1 VFFLITHTWAQLH
14 FFPRT
19 GLLLEIKEVNEQ
31 KRREDE
37 NILAFASGSRRPL
50 IPDYVFD
57 LPEPSVH
64 HDLYN
69 IIKFA
74 ADETLS
80 EEQSVKVLAFWTS
93 FIEPF
98 FGVNPRVLEDSL
110 EVAGKG
116 KSAPEAKL
124 TITDGRTGKPAEK
137 ERAGAQASKPALP
150 SSPGNEQQEPTLAG
164 LAAGA
169 THTLTANADAAAAS
183 TGGEAN
189 ASGPVSGPAAAS
201 SAPSEAAVPST
212 GPQPME
218 EDEKVKGGVSVEKEG
233 PGNEEVLRVR
243 PEVTAEKVAVPAAGP
258 SAQVNGVLA
267 ELARKEEL
275 EATPSGDEERADQA
289 GAAGACSTFP
299 SSVWGSSV
307 CGNPCWWLVVCLKYF
322 LGHVRLFACGLP
334 CPGGWKCILLQ
345 YERL

>member
-1 VFFLITHTWAQLH
+1 M
-14 FFPRT
+14 
-19 GLLLEIKEVNEQ
+19 LEIKEVNEQ

-50 IPDYVFD
+50 IPDYVYD

-116 KSAPEAKL
+116 KAPEPKL

-137 ERAGAQASKPALP
+137 EADKRVGTQASKPALP

-189 ASGPVSGPAAAS
+189 VSGPVSGPAAAS
-201 SAPSEAAVPST
+201 STPSEAPVPST

-243 PEVTAEKVAVPAAGP
+243 PEVTAEKVTVPAAGP

-267 ELARKEEL
+267 EIARKEDL
-275 EATPSGDEERADQA
+275 EATPSGDEEKADQA
-289 GAAGACSTFP
+289 GAAGACATFP
-299 SSVWGSSV
+299 SLVWGSSA
-307 CGNPCWWLVVCLKYF
+307 CIVV
-322 LGHVRLFACGLP
+322 V
-334 CPGGWKCILLQ
+334 GGSF
-345 YERL
+345 